1 MFDKL
6 KQLKQFRDLQKTLN
20 EERVEIEKEGIRLV
34 MSGKLE
40 VIDIFLNPELD
51 KETQERVLKEC
62 FNEAVRKVQMSMA
75 SKFSNMPGFGL

>member
-1 MFDKL
+1 MFDKF
-6 KQLKQFRDLQKTLN
+6 KQLKQLRDLQKTLN

-75 SKFSNMPGFGL
+75 SKFSNMPDFGL